1 MSCIFVRSET
11 FQTALVYYNHNVSS
25 AHFFNRLRE
34 ICVHTYLIVINVSL
48 MVSRTVW
55 AWVCDMR
62 LKFLTSCLRSFAFF
76 CRPRSWLYI
85 SGVSARSLYTYWPVP
100 SAAGF
105 GGGVGLCLSLSVI
118 VHSARKDAYFP
129 RDHPRIARTLKGF
142 KLARGRRS
150 FSRAKSAFKFDITND
165 RNRIFCQRYK
175 TAYKTHKYQSNA
187 FANNVE
193 NIRKDIK

>member
-1 MSCIFVRSET
+1 MFHQFIFSIGYERYT
-11 FQTALVYYNHNVSS
+11 RVYTH
-25 AHFFNRLRE
+25 
-34 ICVHTYLIVINVSL
+34 LIVINVSL

-76 CRPRSWLYI
+76 CRPLSWLYI
-85 SGVSARSLYTYWPVP
+85 SGVSARSLYTYWPVT

-118 VHSARKDAYFP
+118 VHSARKGAYLP

-142 KLARGRRS
+142 KLARGAALS
-150 FSRAKSAFKFDITND
+150 L
-165 RNRIFCQRYK
+165 
-175 TAYKTHKYQSNA
+175 
-187 FANNVE
+187 V
-193 NIRKDIK
+193 RKAPLNSI